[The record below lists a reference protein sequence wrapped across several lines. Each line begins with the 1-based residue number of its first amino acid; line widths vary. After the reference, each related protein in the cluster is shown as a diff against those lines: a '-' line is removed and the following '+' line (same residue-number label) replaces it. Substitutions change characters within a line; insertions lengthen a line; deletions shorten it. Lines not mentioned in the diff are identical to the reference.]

1 MDLPMNTVQFW
12 YLPLAPAFFLILVA
26 LFFFVF
32 VLLPLGLMQ
41 YAYEQLGVSPSRAL
55 LLLLSSLI
63 GSYINIPITV
73 ISQKSVMASQMIDF
87 FGMRYQVPTAT
98 DWGGTVLAIN
108 VGGAVIPVI
117 MSVYLLIRWRLWL
130 EGLLATAAVTA
141 VCYFLSS
148 PVPGIGI
155 AIPVFIPA
163 IAATIAALGLS
174 RKRPAPVAYIAGS
187 LGTLIGADLMNLDKL
202 AELNAPILSI
212 GGAGTFDGIFLTGI
226 VAVLIASLPFRRRD
240 ATPITS

>member
-12 YLPLAPAFFLILVA
+12 YFPLAPAFFVILVA

-63 GSYINIPITV
+63 GSYINIPITL

-98 DWGGTVLAIN
+98 NWGGTVLAIN

-117 MSVYLLIRWRLWL
+117 MSVYLLIRWQLWL
-130 EGLLATAAVTA
+130 QGLLAIAAVTA
-141 VCYFLSS
+141 ICYFFPLQS
-148 PVPGIGI
+148 
-155 AIPVFIPA
+155 
-163 IAATIAALGLS
+163 LGL
-174 RKRPAPVAYIAGS
+174 G
-187 LGTLIGADLMNLDKL
+187 
-202 AELNAPILSI
+202 
-212 GGAGTFDGIFLTGI
+212 
-226 VAVLIASLPFRRRD
+226 
-240 ATPITS
+240 